1 MSKKDKILLEI
12 LRSQSEERKDTTQ
25 IEKIKESYIQEIK
38 KIKKEELF
46 TLPKK
51 LTLWQKIKILILG
64 N

>member
-1 MSKKDKILLEI
+1 MSKTDRNQSILNWLESEKLKDNKEI
-12 LRSQSEERKDTTQ
+12 ESTKKKYIEELR
-25 IEKIKESYIQEIK
+25 

-46 TLPKK
+46 TIPKK